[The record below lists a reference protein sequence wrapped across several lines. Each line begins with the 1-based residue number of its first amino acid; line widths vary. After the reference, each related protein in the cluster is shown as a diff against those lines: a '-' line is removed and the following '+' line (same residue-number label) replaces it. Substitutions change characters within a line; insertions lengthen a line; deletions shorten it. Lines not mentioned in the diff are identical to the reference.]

1 MLSAQRAGLPVRV
14 ILEATPIIAVA
25 AIAGARAWYVA
36 GHWPD
41 YAADWQST
49 LFLWEGGL
57 SLDGAVAGGL
67 VGTLLA
73 GRLEHVA
80 AGRLC
85 DAVAPAAAL
94 AIAAGQMGCLL
105 MSCASGP
112 GPVALEPQS
121 PLVGGVP
128 LEAGAPVALA
138 LAGVALLLVPVTGTA
153 GLLLAWYGLVRATAT
168 SFEAVLTAT
177 TNLAGL
183 ASGLAFGAAG
193 LLWLGLVRWRRRTAA
208 RG

>member
-14 ILEATPIIAVA
+14 ILEAAPIIAVA

-41 YAADWQST
+41 YAADWQSA
-49 LFLWEGGL
+49 LYLWEGGL

-80 AGRLC
+80 ASRLY
-85 DAVAPAAAL
+85 DAIAPAAAL
-94 AIAAGQMGCLL
+94 AIAAGQIGCLL
-105 MSCASGP
+105 VDCAAGP
-112 GPVALEPQS
+112 GRISTAPQG
-121 PLVGGVP
+121 LLGDAV
-128 LEAGAPVALA
+128 LLAAGAPAAMA
-138 LAGVALLLVPVTGTA
+138 LAGVVLTLVRVSGA
-153 GLLLAWYGLVRATAT
+153 VGLLLAWYGLLRAVEA
-168 SFEAVLTAT
+168 SLEAVVTARASP
-177 TNLAGL
+177 AGL
-183 ASGLAFGAAG
+183 ASGLAFCAAG
-193 LLWLGLVRWRRRTAA
+193 LLWLWLVRRRRTAA